1 MLSLDIL
8 LLVMPLR
15 STTAGAVPWIYYYRV
30 LLVQPLVF
38 TSAGAAHFST
48 TAGAVLGLPSA
59 GTIALSWRE
68 YGRFSRWKFVHLAAL
83 AWPSK
88 FGFHVVSSCV
98 WQPRFPY

>member
-8 LLVMPLR
+8 LLVLPLR

-38 TSAGAAHFST
+38 TSAGAAHLST

-59 GTIALSWRE
+59 GTIAPTMSCCLYYYPLLSPRQVAN
-68 YGRFSRWKFVHLAAL
+68 FSTMVCFN
-83 AWPSK
+83 
-88 FGFHVVSSCV
+88 FHKIS
-98 WQPRFPY
+98 